1 MPDFLK
7 KFTIPGFPAFP
18 PLPPVP
24 PLNPVFPLT
33 WPGQLYFGYREQVE
47 RLDRSGLLSNRTFK
61 STKSVSLRLNKVED
75 TEYSRPQGG
84 LLQFF
89 WDTIARAK
97 KFSLAPFFLT
107 HAVLWRQ
114 HRSRSVIIPYHEWV
128 KSWSVSNRYQCK
140 ISAKPLQKPREV
152 VIKILMFI
160 TRAILRH
167 FSSRL
172 IYTHAQ
178 FCSRGS
184 L

>member
-24 PLNPVFPLT
+24 PINPAVPLL
-33 WPGQLYFGYREQVE
+33 WSGQLYFLYWEQVE
-47 RLDRSGLLSNRTFK
+47 LDRSGLLSNRTFK
-61 STKSVSLRLNKVED
+61 NTKSVSLWLNKVED
-75 TEYSRPQGG
+75 TENFRPQGD

-97 KFSLAPFFLT
+97 KFSLEPFFLT

-114 HRSRSVIIPYHEWV
+114 NRTCSVIIPYHEWV
-128 KSWSVSNRYQCK
+128 KSWSVSNRYQYN

-152 VIKILMFI
+152 VLKILMFI
-160 TRAILRH
+160 TRAILCH
-167 FSSRL
+167 FSARL

-178 FCSRGS
+178 FCSCKR